1 MGSILKRF
9 SLLMLVASVQ
19 AAELPNISNTP
30 GKARS
35 VTVQELCTTKTST
48 VRNVPDSLKNKV
60 FKAYGMSG
68 NDRSVCKEGYE
79 IDHLVSLE
87 LGGDNDQLN
96 LWPQSYCGVH
106 NAHDKDKLENELHR
120 QVCKGQI
127 TLIQAQNCIA
137 RDWVLCYKQT
147 MKTK

>member
-1 MGSILKRF
+1 MDMILKSF
-9 SLLMLVASVQ
+9 SVFLLALSVQ
-19 AAELPNISNTP
+19 AAELPNIGKTP
-30 GKARS
+30 GKTRS
-35 VTVQELCTTKTST
+35 VTVDELCTTKTST
-48 VRNVPDSLKNKV
+48 VRNVPDSLKKQI
-60 FKAYGMSG
+60 FTAYGMSS

-96 LWPQSYCGVH
+96 LWPQSYCGEH

-120 QVCKGQI
+120 QVCKRQI

-137 RDWVLCYKQT
+137 RDWILCYNNT
-147 MKTK
+147 MKK